1 MGPPTGTEE
10 LPRLRGRDSKPRAV
24 WAGTKPGRSA
34 GTCCSPVSMGRAR
47 PGPSPCPVMER
58 TGPWRARLAPHKA
71 SSLGRGHLK
80 HLRLWIRRLHSKRM
94 VTGFSLRSYDSRP
107 REKRFSSLTIKK
119 HSFMMTFHFPGSS
132 HCHAEE
138 NGAHGRQQTGPP
150 GPECASVRHA
160 AG

>member
-1 MGPPTGTEE
+1 MGRDQAREERWDLLLTRLHGTSTSRPLTLSCDGENRALESPARPSQGQLPGEGPPQ
-10 LPRLRGRDSKPRAV
+10 
-24 WAGTKPGRSA
+24 
-34 GTCCSPVSMGRAR
+34 
-47 PGPSPCPVMER
+47 
-58 TGPWRARLAPHKA
+58 APKA
-71 SSLGRGHLK
+71 LETPATFQADGDEG
-80 HLRLWIRRLHSKRM
+80 
-94 VTGFSLRSYDSRP
+94 SLRSYDSRP

-150 GPECASVRHA
+150 GPKCASVRHA